1 LASKW
6 PRRPDLLA
14 RWSRAAI
21 PVKAVAEDP
30 ARRARLVG
38 AVVRAMEGATVERSA
53 WRPARWQVALAAVAV
68 ALLVAVGAWRGSTA
82 IGRLAGGGRSLIG
95 DSHALDRD
103 GGVFSSP
110 NESSSGLRLPS
121 GVVVATGPR
130 TRFEV
135 PDVSALSNT
144 REEIVI
150 ESGLLRVEV
159 PRLPAGH
166 VFAVRT
172 PDTLVTVHGTSFS
185 VEVTRVGPS
194 GVPTTKVAVTHGV
207 VSVLHAS
214 RETLLYGGME
224 WTSAEPDSVAP
235 AGSEAASLAA
245 GPSGPAP
252 VTTDASAES
261 RTAPRGEPDVP
272 SKRDAGRH
280 PSGPAPAAR
289 EVRPA
294 PKPATETVDLANQNI
309 LFAQAKQARAQGD
322 DSRAIGLL
330 SDLVRLYPA
339 SPLAEDAHVEIFRAL
354 AHAGDRA
361 GAAREARRYLTLYRD
376 GFARDEA
383 RSTALEPSSAP

>member
-6 PRRPDLLA
+6 PRRPDLLS

-38 AVVRAMEGATVERSA
+38 AVVRAMEGATVERRA

-68 ALLVAVGAWRGSTA
+68 VLLVAVGAWRGSTA

-95 DSHALDRD
+95 DSHPLDRD
-103 GGVFSSP
+103 GGVFTSP
-110 NESSSGLRLPS
+110 NEGSSGLRLPS

-194 GVPTTKVAVTHGV
+194 AIPTTKVVVTHGV
-207 VSVLHAS
+207 AEWSGPRRNRMPSPPQARRPQASPRVRQVPLPLRWTPPPS
-214 RETLLYGGME
+214 REWRIEASPTCRCRNVTPVAIRAVRGPPR
-224 WTSAEPDSVAP
+224 ARSVRRRIRRRRQWI
-235 AGSEAASLAA
+235 SRIRT
-245 GPSGPAP
+245 PSSPRRSRRARK
-252 VTTDASAES
+252 VTT
-261 RTAPRGEPDVP
+261 
-272 SKRDAGRH
+272 
-280 PSGPAPAAR
+280 AAR
-289 EVRPA
+289 
-294 PKPATETVDLANQNI
+294 
-309 LFAQAKQARAQGD
+309 
-322 DSRAIGLL
+322 S
-330 SDLVRLYPA
+330 A
-339 SPLAEDAHVEIFRAL
+339 S
-354 AHAGDRA
+354 
-361 GAAREARRYLTLYRD
+361 
-376 GFARDEA
+376 
-383 RSTALEPSSAP
+383 

>member
-1 LASKW
+1 
-6 PRRPDLLA
+6 
-14 RWSRAAI
+14 
-21 PVKAVAEDP
+21 
-30 ARRARLVG
+30 
-38 AVVRAMEGATVERSA
+38 MEGATVERSA

-294 PKPATETVDLANQNI
+294 PKPATETVDLANQNT

>member
-1 LASKW
+1 
-6 PRRPDLLA
+6 
-14 RWSRAAI
+14 
-21 PVKAVAEDP
+21 VKAVAEDP

-38 AVVRAMEGATVERSA
+38 AVVRAMEGATVERRA

-68 ALLVAVGAWRGSTA
+68 VLLVAVGAWRGSTA

-95 DSHALDRD
+95 DSHPLDRD
-103 GGVFSSP
+103 GGVFTSP
-110 NESSSGLRLPS
+110 NEGSSGLRLPS

-194 GVPTTKVAVTHGV
+194 AIPTTKVVVTHGV

-224 WTSAEPDSVAP
+224 WTSAESDAVAP
-235 AGSEAASLAA
+235 ASSEAASLAA

-252 VTTDASAES
+252 VAMDATAES
-261 RTAPRGEPDVP
+261 RMAHRGEPDVP
-272 SKRDAGRH
+272 LSKRDAGRH
-280 PSGPAPAAR
+280 PSGPGSAAR

-294 PKPATETVDLANQNI
+294 SNPATETVDLANQNT

-322 DSRAIGLL
+322 DSRAISLL

>member
-1 LASKW
+1 
-6 PRRPDLLA
+6 
-14 RWSRAAI
+14 
-21 PVKAVAEDP
+21 VKAVAEDP

-38 AVVRAMEGATVERSA
+38 AVVRAMDSATAERSA

-68 ALLVAVGAWRGSTA
+68 VLLVAVGAWRGSTA
-82 IGRLAGGGRSLIG
+82 IGRLAGGGRSLLG
-95 DSHALDRD
+95 DSHPLDRD
-103 GGVFSSP
+103 GGVFTSQ
-110 NESSSGLRLPS
+110 NEGSSGLRLPS
-121 GVVVATGPR
+121 GVVVATGPK

-159 PRLPAGH
+159 PKLPAGH

-194 GVPTTKVAVTHGV
+194 GVPKTKVAVTHGV
-207 VSVLHAS
+207 VSVLHAG

-224 WTSAEPDSVAP
+224 WTSAEEDSVAP
-235 AGSEAASLAA
+235 AGSEAAGLAA
-245 GPSGPAP
+245 GQPGPAP
-252 VTTDASAES
+252 AATDASSES
-261 RTAPRGEPDVP
+261 RAAPRGEPDLP
-272 SKRDAGRH
+272 LSKRDVGRH
-280 PSGPAPAAR
+280 PSGPAPVAR
-289 EVRPA
+289 EARPA
-294 PKPATETVDLANQNI
+294 SKPAMETMDLANQNT

-322 DSRAIGLL
+322 DSRAISLL

-339 SPLAEDAHVEIFRAL
+339 SPLAEDAHVERFRAL
-354 AHAGDRA
+354 AQIGDHA

-383 RSTALEPSSAP
+383 RSTALEPSPAP